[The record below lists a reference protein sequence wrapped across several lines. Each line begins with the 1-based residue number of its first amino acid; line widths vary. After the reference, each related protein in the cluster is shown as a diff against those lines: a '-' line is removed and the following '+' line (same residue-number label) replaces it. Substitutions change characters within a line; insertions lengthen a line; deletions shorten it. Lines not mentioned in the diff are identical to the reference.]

1 MIIEPNL
8 LQAVFQ
14 ELFGTN
20 DMHEKYEDNGVFFS
34 IDSKKTDDNTMVI
47 TLHYKEDDSK
57 KDFEEYVDNLDDEI
71 FTEALEQTKKM
82 IPNMEVIYESTDW
95 EKVADTFQDNVNAVI
110 ENKIKNLK
118 SFIR

>member
-8 LQAVFQ
+8 FKELIQ
-14 ELFGTN
+14 EFFEADN
-20 DMHEKYEDNGVFFS
+20 MHEEYEDNGIFFS

-57 KDFEEYVDNLDDEI
+57 KNFEEYVNNLDDEI

-82 IPNMEVIYESTDW
+82 IPNMEVVYESTDW
-95 EKVADTFQDNVNAVI
+95 EKVANTFQDNVNAAI